1 VGLDGLDEWLEL
13 MVPAAFPGGTPAG
26 VAPVVFAATDAGAD
40 GTAGRALFA
49 GSAQAPAATLRGPAG
64 DLLLVAWRRLALDTV
79 AVDGDAE
86 RAGAL
91 LATVE
96 LR

>member
-1 VGLDGLDEWLEL
+1 V
-13 MVPAAFPGGTPAG
+13 AAT
-26 VAPVVFAATDAGAD
+26 ATDAGAD
-40 GTAGRALFA
+40 ATAGRALFA
-49 GSAQAPAATLRGPAG
+49 GSAQERAATLRGPAG
-64 DLLLVAWRRLALDTV
+64 DLLVAWRRLPLDTV

-96 LR
+96 LE

>member
-1 VGLDGLDEWLEL
+1 V
-13 MVPAAFPGGTPAG
+13 AAT
-26 VAPVVFAATDAGAD
+26 ATDAGAD
-40 GTAGRALFA
+40 ATAGRALFA
-49 GSAQAPAATLRGPAG
+49 GSAQERAATLRGPAG
-64 DLLLVAWRRLALDTV
+64 DLLLAAWRRLPLDTV

-96 LR
+96 LE